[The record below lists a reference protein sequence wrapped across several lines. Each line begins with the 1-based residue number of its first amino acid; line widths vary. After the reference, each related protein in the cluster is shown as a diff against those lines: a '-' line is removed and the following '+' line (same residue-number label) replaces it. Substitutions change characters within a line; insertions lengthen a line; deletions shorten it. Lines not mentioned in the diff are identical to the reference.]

1 MSEKDRPLSELSEEE
16 YQETLREISERLG
29 LKILPE
35 DHPIYQEPPTIILN
49 PFPKNDPKEEED
61 DEQNSES
68 PFSPMVKFLPVTDW
82 EVLNINAIL
91 GLRILG

>member
-1 MSEKDRPLSELSEEE
+1 MSDKNQKLSELTEGE
-16 YQETLREISERLG
+16 YHETLREISERLG

-61 DEQNSES
+61 DEQNSE
-68 PFSPMVKFLPVTDW
+68 
-82 EVLNINAIL
+82 
-91 GLRILG
+91 

>member
-49 PFPKNDPKEEED
+49 PFPKSNSKEKED
-61 DEQNSES
+61 DEQDS
-68 PFSPMVKFLPVTDW
+68 K
-82 EVLNINAIL
+82 
-91 GLRILG
+91 

>member
-1 MSEKDRPLSELSEEE
+1 MTKNESMNEKDRPLSELSEGE

-49 PFPKNDPKEEED
+49 PFTKNDSKEEVD
-61 DEQNSES
+61 DEQNSE
-68 PFSPMVKFLPVTDW
+68 
-82 EVLNINAIL
+82 
-91 GLRILG
+91 

>member
-29 LKILPE
+29 LKMLPE

-49 PFPKNDPKEEED
+49 PFPKNNSEEKED
-61 DEQNSES
+61 VEQNS
-68 PFSPMVKFLPVTDW
+68 K
-82 EVLNINAIL
+82 
-91 GLRILG
+91 